1 MKKEQISSIEL
12 FLIEL
17 EKWILKQEN
26 GIESIKRRKKER
38 KYIKDLLEVL
48 KTSKVGFAKEV
59 YTATKEKQ
67 EEFLEIMKKV
77 ISNDQ
82 QYHQTI
88 NQIANLYFLK
98 KEGLIHEEAARP
110 QKEEA
115 EKALNMFI
123 KKCEEYL
130 ETVVDKKD
138 EQRLD
143 NLYRF
148 MESLFSIATKFDGN
162 ELIEEIEDIDFF
174 QEVLNLMN
182 IPPQTKLDVIAYV
195 FNQSNALHHK
205 EESTERKTS
214 SYGELKKFYQEEDIE
229 NTEELLDEILNDD
242 TNRRKL

>member
-1 MKKEQISSIEL
+1 MSSIEL
-12 FLIEL
+12 FLNEL
-17 EKWILKQEN
+17 EKWILNQEN

-88 NQIANLYFLK
+88 NQIINLYFLK
-98 KEGLIHEEAARP
+98 KEGLIHEEAALP

-115 EKALNMFI
+115 EKALNFFI

-130 ETVVDKKD
+130 ETVMDKKD

-162 ELIEEIEDIDFF
+162 ELIEEIEDIDFL

-182 IPPQTKLDVIAYV
+182 IPSQTKLDVITYI
-195 FNQSNALHHK
+195 FNQNNALRHK
-205 EESTERKTS
+205 KENAKRKNS
-214 SYGELKKFYQEEDIE
+214 SYRELKRFYQEEEIE
-229 NTEELLDEILNDD
+229 NTEELLDEILNND
-242 TNRRKL
+242 TSHKKL